1 MVLAEVQDGDDAG
14 MDEPCRDER
23 FLLEA
28 LPHAGQGPRL
38 GPQDLHRRR
47 AFETFVE
54 GTEHAGHASFAQ
66 EAVDAVPPTDQGR
79 RAGLHRG
86 CVPREPVP

>member
-1 MVLAEVQDGDDAG
+1 VLLAEVEDGDDVG
-14 MDEPCRDER
+14 VDEPCCDER

-28 LPHAGQGPRL
+28 LPHAGKGSRL

-54 GTEHAGHASFAQ
+54 GTEHASHATFAQ
-66 EAVDAVPPTDQGR
+66 EAVDAVSPTDQGR

-86 CVPREPVP
+86 CVPGQPVR